1 VATVDNFFTA
11 RQHEQ
16 LALGCFRS
24 RNQLTLVALRI
35 SHQFGKSSKSN
46 RAAQRA
52 VLLFDQL
59 RNELE
64 RHYGEL
70 TRQGLYFDFHSEQ
83 IGIIDKTLPLGESW
97 AQQRETIERLLEPI
111 LAQQTSKFA
120 KLAYEL
126 GTKLLEVDAL
136 LGGRPN

>member
-1 VATVDNFFTA
+1 MQNFVFTA
-11 RQHEQ
+11 NQHKQ

-24 RNQLTLVALRI
+24 RNQLTVVALRI
-35 SHQFGKSSKSN
+35 SHQFGKSSKRN

-52 VLLFDQL
+52 VHLFDRL
-59 RNELE
+59 RNELD
-64 RHYGEL
+64 RHYGKL

-111 LAQQTSKFA
+111 LAQQTSECA
-120 KLAYEL
+120 KLARGL
-126 GTKLLEVDAL
+126 GTKLLEVEAL
-136 LGGRPN
+136 LGARPI